1 MLLQTIAAAIVAVAP
16 IQVEPYQDAP
26 HWTPTVYEHLT
37 NSVADYV
44 TVVERDQLDKIIAE
58 QNLGM
63 TGLIDESTV
72 VEAGKLLGANYVVIS
87 KITEKINIPMGMS
100 SYGVYLEVSS
110 RLVNAETGETI
121 RGLSVSGEYYGKRRT
136 EALSKAAKDLSYQ
149 LAIGLF
155 QEYPM
160 IIKRD
165 RHTVYIN
172 RGSLPKGAV
181 MTSWEDMGEY
191 YKKTGE
197 VEIIESFATW
207 SEGRIVEG
215 NVKRG
220 NLLNPNILPIK
231 MYLTYSRYESDI
243 FGVMHKLSLSGYF
256 LRSVAKGLVIGAEYG
271 KTSEMEAFIV
281 SFGIAKMY
289 NILPGRF
296 QLVVVATSLAGD
308 VIRNNSDAITA
319 GGSLEGGAK
328 LKLFQDLWINGS
340 VGVSKYIPAS
350 RWKGEISYD
359 AVDLSQQFVRLGVE
373 IAF

>member
-16 IQVEPYQDAP
+16 IQVEPYQDTQDWA
-26 HWTPTVYEHLT
+26 PTVYEHLT
-37 NSVADYV
+37 NSVADYA

-340 VGVSKYIPAS
+340 VGISKYIPAS
-350 RWKGEISYD
+350 RWQGNISYD
-359 AVDLSQQFVRLGVE
+359 QVDLSQEFIRLGVE